1 MTYYEIAKKEI
12 AKVNTEDFNN
22 ADHLA
27 EYITELI
34 ILDYVDY
41 TKIIT
46 DEEADKERDKVV
58 KAVYKAIK
66 EL

>member
-12 AKVNTEDFNN
+12 AKVNPEDFNN

-58 KAVYKAIK
+58 KAVYKAIN
-66 EL
+66 EM

>member
-41 TKIIT
+41 TRIIT

>member
-1 MTYYEIAKKEI
+1 MTYYERAKQELD
-12 AKVNTEDFNN
+12 KVNPEDFRNL
-22 ADHLA
+22 DHLA

>member
-12 AKVNTEDFNN
+12 AKVNIEDFNN

-41 TKIIT
+41 TRIIT

>member
-1 MTYYEIAKKEI
+1 MTYYEIAKQEL
-12 AKVNTEDFNN
+12 AKVNPEDFRNL
-22 ADHLA
+22 DHLA
-27 EYITELI
+27 EYITDTIPLNET
-34 ILDYVDY
+34 D
-41 TKIIT
+41 T

>member
-12 AKVNTEDFNN
+12 TKVNPEDFNN

-27 EYITELI
+27 EYITESI
-34 ILDYVDY
+34 ILDYIDY
-41 TKIIT
+41 TRIIT
-46 DEEADKERDKVV
+46 DEEADKERDKVI

>member
-1 MTYYEIAKKEI
+1 MTYYERAKRELD
-12 AKVNTEDFNN
+12 KVNPEDFNN